1 MVHYP
6 TNLEIQITK
15 DASTNV
21 NLATVGLIEST
32 IYQNPKNLTNDE
44 LQMVINVYKMF
55 ENSIKE

>member
-1 MVHYP
+1 MAHYP

-21 NLATVGLIEST
+21 NLASVGLIEST

-44 LQMVINVYKMF
+44 LQMVIHVYKMF
-55 ENSIKE
+55 ENTIKE